1 MDLDG
6 LGVKLKTVLTGK
18 ELLEILALV
27 ALELDHLAHLSVVD
41 DGAIAGCVVAK
52 LVTGLG
58 MSQSREWLGGWWLA
72 LTKLLLDDCENLLP
86 AELCRDALN
95 SGQGLTSISLCWASI
110 VSRCPVDW
118 AKEWQTQSGVL

>member
-58 MSQSREWLGGWWLA
+58 MSQSREGGWVGGGWHSPNFF
-72 LTKLLLDDCENLLP
+72 LTT
-86 AELCRDALN
+86 ARIFFRLN
-95 SGQGLTSISLCWASI
+95 FAGM
-110 VSRCPVDW
+110 P
-118 AKEWQTQSGVL
+118 

>member
-6 LGVKLKTVLTGK
+6 LGVKLKTVLAGK

-27 ALELDHLAHLSVVD
+27 ALELDHLAHLSIVD

-58 MSQSREWLGGWWLA
+58 MSQSWVGWLDLWAVVG
-72 LTKLLLDDCENLLP
+72 TH
-86 AELCRDALN
+86 
-95 SGQGLTSISLCWASI
+95 QTSS
-110 VSRCPVDW
+110 
-118 AKEWQTQSGVL
+118 